1 MRPYLLAIL
10 RAGLA
15 LLLLFA
21 TGVILYTTVQNV
33 RSAEALADQALQS
46 TALALASSADS
57 AFSLAGG
64 SRPDREIRDILS
76 DRVVAYAAIMARDG
90 QVLFHSNPRLV
101 GQRLPNDEIDGKWPS
116 GRFLA
121 RRIVLGT
128 GLPAYEFDYP
138 LRRPDGDAALLT
150 LVLHTSPVDTI
161 VHAARRMW
169 WTVGGMLALLWAA
182 GIVSERVL
190 TRQVRLQAELQRR
203 RQLAWIGQM
212 TAVLAHEIRNA
223 LGSIKGYAQW
233 VEEKLQMPDPKKEGL
248 RVVLQGVVRIE
259 SLVDDLLLFSRE
271 EVYRL
276 ETLDT
281 SEEVRE
287 AVKTLPP
294 SWRGTVELDLQ
305 AGRHAVADRE
315 KLGRALTNGVR
326 NALQAMGDSGL
337 LRLSVKTEGRWV
349 AIRIQ
354 DSGPGIAPE
363 DLPRLFTPFHTTK
376 TDGTGLGLAYSRK
389 VVEGMGGAVRLANRD
404 TEPGAVLTIRLPRA
418 GEA

>member
-1 MRPYLLAIL
+1 
-10 RAGLA
+10 
-15 LLLLFA
+15 
-21 TGVILYTTVQNV
+21 
-33 RSAEALADQALQS
+33 
-46 TALALASSADS
+46 
-57 AFSLAGG
+57 
-64 SRPDREIRDILS
+64 
-76 DRVVAYAAIMARDG
+76 
-90 QVLFHSNPRLV
+90 
-101 GQRLPNDEIDGKWPS
+101 
-116 GRFLA
+116 
-121 RRIVLGT
+121 
-128 GLPAYEFDYP
+128 
-138 LRRPDGDAALLT
+138 
-150 LVLHTSPVDTI
+150 
-161 VHAARRMW
+161 
-169 WTVGGMLALLWAA
+169 
-182 GIVSERVL
+182 
-190 TRQVRLQAELQRR
+190 
-203 RQLAWIGQM
+203 
-212 TAVLAHEIRNA
+212 
-223 LGSIKGYAQW
+223 
-233 VEEKLQMPDPKKEGL
+233 MPDPKKEGL

-305 AGRHAVADRE
+305 TGGHAVADRE

-376 TDGTGLGLAYSRK
+376 TGGTGLGLAYSRK